1 MSGRA
6 AGGADVGSAG
16 LEELLGL
23 GPAQAW
29 PAGPASISFLSPWHQ
44 EMLEHTASKVTEPP
58 TASLPRDPKAPSMEE
73 GGEETP
79 PQQGGLR
86 WPGKTSHHLKV
97 LLPWDSCCYFPAR
110 CWAPRLT
117 SSPPLLQ
124 PDQGSTGMVQ
134 PRGGSGT
141 RCQGDS
147 WAPGADL
154 ACETSPCPPNPRVLP
169 GALAGTQHP
178 ELITDTALSPWRSQ
192 VL

>member
-1 MSGRA
+1 M
-6 AGGADVGSAG
+6 AGED
-16 LEELLGL
+16 
-23 GPAQAW
+23 
-29 PAGPASISFLSPWHQ
+29 F
-44 EMLEHTASKVTEPP
+44 PP
-58 TASLPRDPKAPSMEE
+58 PEGAPSR
-73 GGEETP
+73 
-79 PQQGGLR
+79 GLM
-86 WPGKTSHHLKV
+86 L
-97 LLPWDSCCYFPAR
+97 LLPSVVLG
-110 CWAPRLT
+110 PRLT

-154 ACETSPCPPNPRVLP
+154 ACETSPCPPYTRVLP

-178 ELITDTALSPWRSQ
+178 DLVTDTALSPWRSQ